1 MDTVGIIC
9 SIIAAFAS
17 IITVIFSYLMWRDS
31 KRNLFKQIEKRER
44 MINEIDNRLFRQFGA
59 SYSGRGPIN
68 TLENKKRRLKSEANY
83 LKKLL

>member
-9 SIIAAFAS
+9 SIIAAFAG
-17 IITVIFSYLMWRDS
+17 IITVIFSYLMWGDS
-31 KRNLFKQIEKRER
+31 KRNIIKKIEKKER
-44 MINEIDNRLFRQFGA
+44 QINEIENRLFRTFGA

-68 TLENKKRRLKSEANY
+68 PLEEKKRRLQSEVDY